1 MIFSA
6 LRKASERATTLMNTL
21 ITNTLQIQ
29 SATALTVVHG
39 SETIIATIGV
49 CRLSAQRLNHYGSA

>member
-1 MIFSA
+1 
-6 LRKASERATTLMNTL
+6 MNTL

-29 SATALTVVHG
+29 SATVLTVIHG
-39 SETIIATIGV
+39 SETIIATIGA

>member
-49 CRLSAQRLNHYGSA
+49 CRLSA